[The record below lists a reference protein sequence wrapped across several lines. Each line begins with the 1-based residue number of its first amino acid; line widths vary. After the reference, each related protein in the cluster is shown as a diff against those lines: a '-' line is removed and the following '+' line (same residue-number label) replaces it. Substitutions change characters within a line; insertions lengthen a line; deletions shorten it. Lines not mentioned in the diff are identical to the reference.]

1 MRFPSGFE
9 LFASDLEVTSMS
21 DLSRRGFIGGAAAI
35 AGAAAVGAEA
45 SSAAAETN
53 QPQSAGQKGPQHRH
67 GDIRDIK
74 HVVVVMQ
81 ENRSFDHYFGSMRG
95 VRGFGDRST
104 ILLPGGNSVFQQP
117 DTPAVG
123 AGTQYPWKLSGTDD
137 WQGAVPPSSE
147 LGAANYG
154 GTDHSWLTQHGAWS
168 GGLMN
173 GWIQAKAGP
182 TTMGFLTRSD
192 LPFHYALADAYTVG
206 DDYHCSV
213 MSATGPNRIYLMSGT
228 INADQS
234 HPGYNGTAPHVAYDG
249 GGNLQRNFLTWQS
262 YVETLQNAGVS
273 WRTYHCAD
281 DYGDN
286 APPYFATF
294 AKMDPTQTDPATGK
308 PGVPDPSNPLYAD
321 GVANITTDTGV
332 QTENADNIA
341 AALKADVL
349 AGNLPQVSYV
359 VDNQFFSEHP
369 VTAPSNGAYFLR
381 AVIEAIGADPD
392 VFNSTLI
399 IVNYDENDGQFD
411 HVPPPVPAPGAKD
424 EFVTG
429 TDLSQYGLTAPAPVG
444 LGFRVPLI
452 LVSPWTRGGWVTS
465 ETADHTSVIQFLEQ
479 WTTALGKPAISPNIS
494 AWRRQVCGDLTG
506 AFDFSK
512 PVYGLPGLPGTGA
525 LVAETKYVP
534 LPDDNTMP
542 SQEPGTKPARPLP
555 VQPNANLTGF
565 STSGGTATAKLALS
579 NNGPHTR
586 KASHF
591 AVYNNL
597 AGVPSLADYPAKFPG
612 QYTVEPSRSVWNRST
627 AATAPVG
634 ASAGDSR
641 YDITVIGPNRFL
653 RRFTGDTAAAG
664 THLSARIDYF
674 EGGFDRDPRLLLSLV
689 NEGPETVTFTVTANA
704 YSHDKPRTYRVPA
717 HRTVIQTADPLH
729 TSGGWYDLTVTAST
743 DSTWSARYTGH
754 LENGESTITGA

>member
-1 MRFPSGFE
+1 
-9 LFASDLEVTSMS
+9 MS
-21 DLSRRGFIGGAAAI
+21 DLSRRGFIGGAAAL
-35 AGAAAVGAEA
+35 AGAAAVGTEA
-45 SSAAAETN
+45 SPAAAQTAR
-53 QPQSAGQKGPQHRH
+53 QLTPGARTGPQRRY

-81 ENRSFDHYFGSMRG
+81 ENRSFDHYFGSLRG

-104 ILLPGGNSVFQQP
+104 ITLPGGNSVFQQP
-117 DTPAVG
+117 DTPTAG
-123 AGTQYPWKLSGTDD
+123 AATQYPWRLSGTDE

-154 GTDHSWLTQHGAWS
+154 GTDHSWLTQHGAWY

-182 TTMGFLTRSD
+182 TTMGFLNRED

-213 MSATGPNRIYLMSGT
+213 ISATGPNRIYLMSGT

-262 YVETLQNAGVS
+262 YVETLQDAGVS

-286 APPYFATF
+286 APPYFAVF
-294 AKMDPTQTDPATGK
+294 AKMDPTQTDPETGK
-308 PGVPDPSNPLYAD
+308 PGVPDPSNPLYAN
-321 GVANITTDTGV
+321 GVANVTTDTGV
-332 QTENADNIA
+332 QTQNADNIA

-349 AGNLPQVSYV
+349 SGTLPQVSYV

-381 AVIEAIGADPD
+381 AVLEALNADPE
-392 VFNSTLI
+392 VFNSTLV

-411 HVPPPVPAPGAKD
+411 HVPPPVPAPGEKD

-429 TDLSQYGLTAPAPVG
+429 TDVTEYGLTAPAPVG

-465 ETADHTSVIQFLEQ
+465 ETADHTSVIQFLEK
-479 WTTALGKPAISPNIS
+479 WTAALGKPAISPNVS
-494 AWRRQVCGDLTG
+494 AWRRKVCGDLTG
-506 AFDFSK
+506 AFDFGS
-512 PVYGLPGLPGTGA
+512 PVYGLPDLPGTGA

-534 LPDDNTMP
+534 LPDSNAMP
-542 SQEPGTKPARPLP
+542 PQEPGAKPARPLP

-565 STSGGTATAKLALS
+565 TTAGATVTFS
-579 NNGPHTR
+579 NDGPHVR

-597 AGVPSLADYPAKFPG
+597 AGIPSLASYPVGFPG
-612 QYTVEPSRSVWNRST
+612 QYTIAPSSSV
-627 AATAPVG
+627 AGTAPVG
-634 ASAGDSR
+634 ATAGDTR

-664 THLSARIDYF
+664 AKLSVRAEYF
-674 EGGFDRDPRLLLSLV
+674 EGGFAREPQLLLTLANSSDQ
-689 NEGPETVTFTVTANA
+689 EVTFTVTANA
-704 YSHDKPRTYRVPA
+704 YSKDRRRTYRVPA
-717 HRTVIQTADPLH
+717 HRSAVFSAEPLR
-729 TSGGWYDLTVTAST
+729 TSDGWYDLTVTASS
-743 DSTWSARYTGH
+743 DAAWSQRFVGH
-754 LENGESTITGA
+754 LENGAPSITGV

>member
-1 MRFPSGFE
+1 
-9 LFASDLEVTSMS
+9 LLLLSDLGVISMS
-21 DLSRRGFIGGAAAI
+21 DLSRRGFIA
-35 AGAAAVGAEA
+35 
-45 SSAAAETN
+45 
-53 QPQSAGQKGPQHRH
+53 KLGPQKRH

-104 ILLPGGNSVFQQP
+104 ITLPGGNSVFQQP
-117 DTPAVG
+117 DAPKIG
-123 AGTQYPWKLSGTDD
+123 AATQYPWRLSGTDE
-137 WQGAVPPSSE
+137 WQGAVPPSAE

-154 GTDHSWLTQHGAWS
+154 GTDHSWLTQHGAWY

-173 GWIQAKAGP
+173 GWIQAKASP
-182 TTMGFLTRSD
+182 TTMGFLTRDD

-213 MSATGPNRIYLMSGT
+213 ISATGPNRIYLMSGT

-234 HPGYNGTAPHVAYDG
+234 HPGYDGAAPHVAYDG

-294 AKMDPTQTDPATGK
+294 AKLDPTQTDPATGK
-308 PGVPDPSNPLYAD
+308 PGVPDPSNPLYSR
-321 GVANITTDTGV
+321 GVANVSTDTGV
-332 QTENADNIA
+332 ETQNADNIA

-349 AGNLPQVSYV
+349 AGQLPQVAYV

-369 VTAPSNGAYFLR
+369 VTAPSNGAYFMR
-381 AVIEAIGADPD
+381 AVLEALNADPD
-392 VFNSTLI
+392 VFNSTLV

-411 HVPPPVPAPGAKD
+411 HVPPPVPAPGEKD
-424 EFVTG
+424 EFVSG
-429 TDLSQYGLTAPAPVG
+429 TDLSEYGLTAPAPVG

-465 ETADHTSVIQFLEQ
+465 ETADHTSVIQFLEK
-479 WTTALGKPAISPNIS
+479 WTAALGRPAVSPNIS
-494 AWRRQVCGDLTG
+494 AWRRKVCGDLTE
-506 AFDFSK
+506 AFDFAS
-512 PVYGLPGLPGTGA
+512 PVYGLPDLPDTGP
-525 LVAETKYVP
+525 LIGKTKYVP
-534 LPDDNTMP
+534 LPDTDAMP
-542 SQEPGTKPARPLP
+542 PQEPGAKPARPLP

-565 STSGGTATAKLALS
+565 TTAAGAVSAQLAFS
-579 NNGPHTR
+579 NSGPHVR

-597 AGVPSLADYPAKFPG
+597 ADVPALADYPAGFPG
-612 QYTVEPSRSVWNRST
+612 QYTVGPSPHSHT
-627 AATAPVG
+627 ETGAAPVG
-634 ASAGDSR
+634 AAAGDTK
-641 YDITVIGPNRFL
+641 YDITVTGPNRFL

-664 THLSARIDYF
+664 AHLSVRAEYI
-674 EGGFDRDPRLLLSLV
+674 EMGFADGPRLRLTLTNGSHA
-689 NEGPETVTFTVTANA
+689 EVTFTVTANA
-704 YSHDKPRTYRVPA
+704 YSQAGPRTY
-717 HRTVIQTADPLH
+717 TVRSPRSAVYNADPLH
-729 TSGGWYDLTVTAST
+729 GSGGWYDLTVTAST
-743 DSTWSARYTGH
+743 DASWSQRFVGH
-754 LENGESTITGA
+754 LENGAPSITGV